1 MTEIAIRESRNAAE
15 LLRRA
20 ESPSLE
26 AWAEEMAAAA
36 QIARGIAGTP
46 FVPGSLRVLDHNQ
59 IDLAAT
65 TANVAATLLTGKEVG
80 LEPMAA
86 LRSIVVINGTPAI
99 NALAARALVIA
110 RGHELW
116 LVESTKTRC
125 IYQGRRHGSDRTQE
139 SVWTIDRAKDLGL
152 AGKPNWRQQPI
163 AMLIA
168 RATAECARLV
178 APEVLLGL
186 PYIVEE
192 LEDQGGE
199 PASEP
204 AENPETPRRTAQ
216 RRRRASDAP
225 PPPPTAVPSSAEPA
239 AAAVPEDDPP
249 LDDDTAPVIGADQ
262 DSTPQPDPPA
272 EPDPPLI
279 TREQSKA
286 LHAALRAVG
295 AGKRADGL
303 ALIAAITGREV
314 ESTGDMW
321 RAEASTVI
329 DELRRREQALAQAD
343 EDAALELAYE
353 HDMAQRQQSGD
364 EPDPS

>member
-1 MTEIAIRESRNAAE
+1 MTDIAVREPRRES
-15 LLRRA
+15 LLRRPDA
-20 ESPSLE
+20 PSLE
-26 AWAEEMAAAA
+26 AWAEEMTAAA

-46 FVPGSLRVLDHNQ
+46 FVPASLRVMHVGE

-65 TANVAATLLTGKEVG
+65 TANIAATLLTGKEVG

-99 NALAARALVIA
+99 NALAARALVVA

-116 LVESTKTRC
+116 LVESTATRC
-125 IYQGRRHGSDRTQE
+125 VYQGRRHGSDRTQQ

-192 LEDQGGE
+192 LEDVAGDAAPTE
-199 PASEP
+199 PAGPQP
-204 AENPETPRRTAQ
+204 ARRTAQ
-216 RRRRASDAP
+216 RRRQP
-225 PPPPTAVPSSAEPA
+225 ETPPPPTTLPAPA
-239 AAAVPEDDPP
+239 AAAPEDEPP
-249 LDDDTAPVIGADQ
+249 LDDQPAPAK
-262 DSTPQPDPPA
+262 PPA
-272 EPDPPLI
+272 AAAEDDDPAADDITTAQLRALQAGFKDVGINDRKNRLEI
-279 TREQSKA
+279 TRQ
-286 LHAALRAVG
+286 
-295 AGKRADGL
+295 
-303 ALIAAITGREV
+303 IIGRHIN
-314 ESTGDMW
+314 SATQLT

-329 DELRRREQALAQAD
+329 DGLNTRRTQQAQQA
-343 EDAALELAYE
+343 EDPPAIVDVPLPDADTW
-353 HDMAQRQQSGD
+353 HGDDDTTPFRD
-364 EPDPS
+364 EPKN